1 MTVFSIKTLGCKV
14 NQFES
19 ETLERALF
27 DQGYRPA
34 NGEEAA
40 DICIINTCTVTQK
53 ASMQSRQAIRQAIRT
68 HPGARILVT
77 GCYAQ
82 TEPEAIQSIAGV
94 HDIVGHSDK
103 LKIPERL
110 FLTEALKSGRTEK
123 PKSLNT
129 DAPRRENSKEPMFTS
144 FRASPLPS
152 VALHRGQSRTRP
164 FLKIQD
170 GCNAFCAYCIV
181 PFARGRSRSLPME
194 SVLESIR
201 RLKAD
206 GIHEI
211 VLTGIHLG
219 HYGLDLRPGTS
230 LTDLLAAVESASLME
245 RIRISSIEPA
255 EVSDD
260 LIDRV
265 SGSLVFCHHFHIP
278 LQSGDNDV
286 LKRMNRPYTRE
297 MFHHLVSRIHDQ
309 IPDAAIGADV
319 LVGFP
324 GESDAAFDQT
334 VSLIESLP
342 ITYLHV
348 FPFSPRKGT
357 PAYGFADQI
366 PHPVIKTRCSTLRT
380 LGKAK
385 KKSFYRSHI
394 GKEVEILIE
403 GVRDDATGWLKG
415 ISSNYIPVMVE
426 GEDHLKHTLAKA
438 RIIRFQGEAAM
449 SGIISGTNDNPIFIR

>member
-1 MTVFSIKTLGCKV
+1 MMTFSIKTLGCKV

-19 ETLERALF
+19 ETLGQVLS

-53 ASMQSRQAIRQAIRT
+53 ASMQSRQAIRQAIRS

-82 TEPEAIQSIAGV
+82 TEPEAIEKIAGI
-94 HDIVGHSDK
+94 HDIVGHDDK
-103 LKIPERL
+103 TRIPEILSLMNDSRL
-110 FLTEALKSGRTEK
+110 KAEGTHGIIQTCLTLKSSAFPQQGRT
-123 PKSLNT
+123 
-129 DAPRRENSKEPMFTS
+129 RR
-144 FRASPLPS
+144 
-152 VALHRGQSRTRP
+152 

-170 GCNAFCAYCIV
+170 GCNAFCTYCIV
-181 PFARGRSRSLPME
+181 PLARGRSRSLPPV

-219 HYGLDLRPGTS
+219 HYGLDLTPGTC
-230 LTDLLAAVESASLME
+230 LTDLLAAVESAGLME
-245 RIRISSIEPA
+245 RIRLSSIEPA
-255 EVSDD
+255 EISDE

-265 SGSLVFCHHFHIP
+265 AVSRVFCHHFHIP

-297 MFHHLVSRIHDQ
+297 MFHRLVSRIHDR
-309 IPDAAIGADV
+309 IPDAAIGVDV

-334 VSLIESLP
+334 ISLIASLP

-357 PAYGFADQI
+357 PAYDFADQI
-366 PHPVIKTRCSTLRT
+366 PHSVVKARCSALRT

-385 KKSFYRSHI
+385 KKTFYRSHI
-394 GKEVEILIE
+394 GKELEILIE
-403 GVRDDATGWLKG
+403 GVRDELTGLLKG
-415 ISSNYIPVMVE
+415 LTSNYIPVMIE
-426 GEDHLKHTLAKA
+426 GSDHLRNTMAKA
-438 RIIRFQGEAAM
+438 RIIRFQGEATM
-449 SGIISGTNDNPIFIR
+449 FGEILYKF

>member
-1 MTVFSIKTLGCKV
+1 MITFSLKTLGCKV

-19 ETLERALF
+19 ETLEQALVN
-27 DQGYRPA
+27 QGYRPA
-34 NGEEAA
+34 GSEEAV
-40 DICIINTCTVTQK
+40 DLCIINTCTVTQK

-94 HDIVGHSDK
+94 HDIVGHNDK
-103 LKIPERL
+103 IKIPERL
-110 FLTEALKSGRTEK
+110 SQTEALKNQSAEKQNSLKTE
-123 PKSLNT
+123 T
-129 DAPRRENSKEPMFTS
+129 PRRESSEKPTFPS
-144 FRASPLPS
+144 FRDPLLPNL
-152 VALHRGQSRTRP
+152 AFHRGNKRTRP

-170 GCNAFCAYCIV
+170 GCNAFCTYCIV
-181 PFARGRSRSLPME
+181 PFARGRSRSLPIA
-194 SVLESIR
+194 SVLESVR
-201 RLKAD
+201 GLKAD

-219 HYGLDLRPGTS
+219 HYGLDLKPGTC
-230 LTDLLAAVESASLME
+230 LTDLLAAVESACPME

-255 EVSDD
+255 EVSDE

-265 SGSLVFCHHFHIP
+265 AVSRVFCHHFHIP
-278 LQSGDNDV
+278 LQSGDNGV
-286 LKRMNRPYTRE
+286 LQRMNRPYSRD
-297 MFHHLVSRIHDQ
+297 MFHHLVSKIHDR

-366 PHPVIKTRCSTLRT
+366 PHSVVKARSSALRT

-385 KKSFYRSHI
+385 KKTFYRSHI
-394 GKEVEILIE
+394 GKELEILIE
-403 GVRDDATGWLKG
+403 GVRDEVTGLLKG
-415 ISSNYIPVMVE
+415 LTSNYIQVMVE
-426 GEDHLKHTLAKA
+426 GKDHLKHTLAKA
-438 RIIRFQGEAAM
+438 RIIRLQGESAM
-449 SGIISGTNDNPIFIR
+449 FGEIDYES

>member
-1 MTVFSIKTLGCKV
+1 MPLTLPTIDR
-14 NQFES
+14 NA
-19 ETLERALF
+19 ER
-27 DQGYRPA
+27 
-34 NGEEAA
+34 
-40 DICIINTCTVTQK
+40 
-53 ASMQSRQAIRQAIRT
+53 S
-68 HPGARILVT
+68 
-77 GCYAQ
+77 
-82 TEPEAIQSIAGV
+82 
-94 HDIVGHSDK
+94 
-103 LKIPERL
+103 
-110 FLTEALKSGRTEK
+110 
-123 PKSLNT
+123 
-129 DAPRRENSKEPMFTS
+129 TS
-144 FRASPLPS
+144 STRSRASTCKGATP
-152 VALHRGQSRTRP
+152 RTRP

-170 GCNAFCAYCIV
+170 GCNAFCTYCIV
-181 PFARGRSRSLPME
+181 PYARGRSRSLPME
-194 SVLESIR
+194 AVLESIG

-211 VLTGIHLG
+211 VLTGIHIG
-219 HYGLDLRPGTS
+219 HYGLDLKPETC
-230 LTDLLAAVESASLME
+230 LTDLLAAIESAGLME

-255 EVSDD
+255 EVSDE

-265 SGSLVFCHHFHIP
+265 AGSRVFCHHFHIP

-297 MFHHLVSRIHDQ
+297 LFYDLVSRIHDR

-334 VSLIESLP
+334 FSLIESLP

-357 PAYGFADQI
+357 PAYGFSDQV
-366 PHPVIKTRCSTLRT
+366 PHAIVKTRCSALRT

-403 GVRDDATGWLKG
+403 GVRDEATGLLKG
-415 ISSNYIPVMVE
+415 LTSNYIPVMVE
-426 GEDHLKHTLAKA
+426 GKDHLRNTLAKA

-449 SGIISGTNDNPIFIR
+449 FGVIQS

>member
-1 MTVFSIKTLGCKV
+1 MTTFSIKTLGCKV

-19 ETLERALF
+19 ETLEQTLAN
-27 DQGYRPA
+27 QGYRPA
-34 NGEEAA
+34 GGEETA
-40 DICIINTCTVTQK
+40 DLCIINTCTVTQK
-53 ASMQSRQAIRQAIRT
+53 ASMQSRQAIRQAIRAN
-68 HPGARILVT
+68 PGARVLVT

-94 HDIVGHSDK
+94 HDVVGHGDK
-103 LKIPERL
+103 SRIPEIL
-110 FLTEALKSGRTEK
+110 SLAEAGKSARAE
-123 PKSLNT
+123 
-129 DAPRRENSKEPMFTS
+129 EPMFLNL
-144 FRASPLPS
+144 RASALPNFPLQ
-152 VALHRGQSRTRP
+152 RGLSRTRP

-170 GCNAFCAYCIV
+170 GCNAFCTYCIV

-194 SVLESIR
+194 SVLDSIR
-201 RLKAD
+201 ELKAD

-219 HYGLDLRPGTS
+219 QYGLDLRPGTC
-230 LTDLLAAVESASLME
+230 LTDLMAAVESAGLME

-255 EVSDD
+255 EVSDE

-265 SGSLVFCHHFHIP
+265 AGSQVFCHHFHIP

-297 MFHHLVSRIHDQ
+297 LFQNLVRKIHDR

-324 GESDAAFDQT
+324 GESDTAFDQT
-334 VSLIESLP
+334 VSLIETLP
-342 ITYLHV
+342 IAYLHV

-357 PAYGFADQI
+357 PAYSFADQI
-366 PHPVIKTRCSTLRT
+366 PHSIVKTRCSVLRA

-403 GVRDDATGWLKG
+403 GKRDDATGHLKG
-415 ISSNYIPVMVE
+415 ITSNYIPVMVE
-426 GEDHLKHTLAKA
+426 DQDHLRNTLAMA
-438 RIIRFQGEAAM
+438 RIIRLQDESAM
-449 SGIISGTNDNPIFIR
+449 FGVIQS

>member
-1 MTVFSIKTLGCKV
+1 MTSFSIKTLGCKV

-19 ETLERALF
+19 ETLEQALV
-27 DQGYRPA
+27 DQGYRLA
-34 NGEEAA
+34 GGKDAA

-53 ASMQSRQAIRQAIRT
+53 ASMQSRQAIRQAIRAN
-68 HPGARILVT
+68 PGARILVT

-103 LKIPERL
+103 IIIPEILSLAETGKNESAEERVAVDRRP
-110 FLTEALKSGRTEK
+110 LTVKV
-123 PKSLNT
+123 N
-129 DAPRRENSKEPMFTS
+129 
-144 FRASPLPS
+144 
-152 VALHRGQSRTRP
+152 GQRSTVPEFHLQKRHARTRP

-170 GCNAFCAYCIV
+170 GCNAFCTYCIV
-181 PFARGRSRSLPME
+181 PYARGRSRSLPME
-194 SVLESIR
+194 AVLKSIG

-211 VLTGIHLG
+211 VLTGIHIG
-219 HYGLDLRPGTS
+219 QYGLDLKPGTS
-230 LTDLLAAVESASLME
+230 LTDLLAAIEAAGLME
-245 RIRISSIEPA
+245 RIRISSIEPV
-255 EVSDD
+255 EISDE

-265 SGSLVFCHHFHIP
+265 AGSRVFCHHFHIP

-297 MFHHLVSRIHDQ
+297 MFYNLVTRIHDR

-334 VSLIESLP
+334 FSLVASLP

-357 PAYGFADQI
+357 PAHGFLNQV
-366 PHPVIKTRCSTLRT
+366 PHATVKTRCSALRT

-394 GKEVEILIE
+394 GKEAEILIE
-403 GVRDDATGWLKG
+403 GIRDKASGLLKG
-415 ISSNYIPVMVE
+415 LTSNYIPVMVE
-426 GEDHLKHTLAKA
+426 GKHHLGNTLAKA

-449 SGIISGTNDNPIFIR
+449 FGIIRS

>member
-1 MTVFSIKTLGCKV
+1 MTTFSIKTLGCKV

-19 ETLERALF
+19 ETLEQALVN
-27 DQGYRPA
+27 QGYRPA
-34 NGEEAA
+34 SGEETA
-40 DICIINTCTVTQK
+40 DLCIINTCTVTQK
-53 ASMQSRQAIRQAIRT
+53 ASMQSRQAIRRAIRSN
-68 HPGARILVT
+68 PGARILVT

-82 TEPEAIQSIAGV
+82 TEPEAIQKIAGI
-94 HDIVGHSDK
+94 HDIVGHGDK

-110 FLTEALKSGRTEK
+110 FLTETMKSERAEK
-123 PKSLNT
+123 PKSRG
-129 DAPRRENSKEPMFTS
+129 AEEPMFPNPGAS
-144 FRASPLPS
+144 VLPNFRLQ
-152 VALHRGQSRTRP
+152 RDRSRTRP

-181 PFARGRSRSLPME
+181 PFARGRSQSLPLE
-194 SVLESIR
+194 SVLESVR

-219 HYGLDLRPGTS
+219 HYGLDLRPETC
-230 LTDLLAAVESASLME
+230 LTDLLAAVESAGLME

-255 EVSDD
+255 EVSDE

-265 SGSLVFCHHFHIP
+265 AGSQVFCHHFHIP

-297 MFHHLVSRIHDQ
+297 MFHHLVCRIHDR
-309 IPDAAIGADV
+309 ITDAAIGADV
-319 LVGFP
+319 LAGFP

-357 PAYGFADQI
+357 PAYGLADQI
-366 PHPVIKTRCSTLRT
+366 PHSIVKTRCSALRAI
-380 LGKAK
+380 GKAK

-403 GVRDDATGWLKG
+403 GERDETTGLLKG
-415 ISSNYIPVMVE
+415 LTSNYIPVMVE
-426 GEDHLKHTLAKA
+426 GKDHLKHTLAKA
-438 RIIRFQGEAAM
+438 RIIRLQGESAM
-449 SGIISGTNDNPIFIR
+449 FGIIQS

>member
-1 MTVFSIKTLGCKV
+1 MTTFLIKTLGCKV

-19 ETLERALF
+19 ETLEQTLIG
-27 DQGYRPA
+27 QGYRPA
-34 NGEEAA
+34 GEEA
-40 DICIINTCTVTQK
+40 DLCIINTCTVTQK
-53 ASMQSRQAIRQAIRT
+53 AAMQSRQAIRQAIRAN
-68 HPGARILVT
+68 PGARIVVT

-82 TEPEAIQSIAGV
+82 TEPEAIQKIAGV
-94 HDIVGHSDK
+94 HDIVGHGDK
-103 LKIPERL
+103 LQIPGKLPLTNTPESPCAHTPIFPNLSASTLPDLRL
-110 FLTEALKSGRTEK
+110 QRT
-123 PKSLNT
+123 
-129 DAPRRENSKEPMFTS
+129 R
-144 FRASPLPS
+144 
-152 VALHRGQSRTRP
+152 SRTRP

-181 PFARGRSRSLPME
+181 PYARGRSRSLPME

-201 RLKAD
+201 SLKAD

-219 HYGLDLRPGTS
+219 HYGLDLSPQTC
-230 LTDLLAAVESASLME
+230 LTDLLVAIEAAGLME

-255 EVSDD
+255 EVSDE
-260 LIDRV
+260 LIDQV
-265 SGSLVFCHHFHIP
+265 AGSQVFCNHFHIP
-278 LQSGDNDV
+278 LQSGDNNV

-297 MFHHLVSRIHDQ
+297 LFHDLVRKIHDR

-334 VSLIESLP
+334 FSLIASLP

-357 PAYGFADQI
+357 PAHDFADQI
-366 PHPVIKTRCSTLRT
+366 PHSIVKTRCSALRA
-380 LGKAK
+380 LGKVK

-394 GKEVEILIE
+394 GKEVKILIE
-403 GVRDDATGWLKG
+403 GVRDEVTGLLKG
-415 ISSNYIPVMVE
+415 LTSNYIPVMVE
-426 GEDHLKHTLAKA
+426 DNDHLKNTLATA
-438 RIIRFQGEAAM
+438 RIFRFQGEAALF
-449 SGIISGTNDNPIFIR
+449 GEILYKF

>member
-1 MTVFSIKTLGCKV
+1 MTTFSIKTLGCKV

-19 ETLERALF
+19 ETLEQSLVNR
-27 DQGYRPA
+27 GYRTA
-34 NGEEAA
+34 GGQEA
-40 DICIINTCTVTQK
+40 DLCIINTCTVTQK
-53 ASMQSRQAIRQAIRT
+53 ASMQSRQAIRQAIRAN
-68 HPGARILVT
+68 PGARIVVT

-82 TEPEAIQSIAGV
+82 TEPEAIQKIAGV
-94 HDIVGHSDK
+94 HDIVGHGGK
-103 LKIPERL
+103 LQIPEKL
-110 FLTEALKSGRTEK
+110 PLTHA
-123 PKSLNT
+123 PKSPGAQGPIFPN
-129 DAPRRENSKEPMFTS
+129 PG
-144 FRASPLPS
+144 ASMLS
-152 VALHRGQSRTRP
+152 DFSLQRTQSRTRP

-170 GCNAFCAYCIV
+170 GCNAFCTYCIV
-181 PFARGRSRSLPME
+181 PFARGRSRSLPLE

-201 RLKAD
+201 KLKAD

-219 HYGLDLRPGTS
+219 HYGLDLTPRTN
-230 LTDLLAAVESASLME
+230 LADLLVAVEAADLME
-245 RIRISSIEPA
+245 RIRISSIEPG
-255 EVSDD
+255 EVSDE

-265 SGSLVFCHHFHIP
+265 AGSKVFCHHFHIP

-297 MFHHLVSRIHDQ
+297 LFQDVVQRIHDR

-334 VSLIESLP
+334 ISLIETLP

-348 FPFSPRKGT
+348 FPFSPRRGT
-357 PAYGFADQI
+357 PAHDFPDQI
-366 PHPVIKTRCSTLRT
+366 PHSIVKIRCSALRA

-385 KKSFYRSHI
+385 KKCFYLSHI

-403 GVRDDATGWLKG
+403 GVRDAASGHLK
-415 ISSNYIPVMVE
+415 SMTPNYIPVLVE
-426 GEDHLKHTLAKA
+426 GKDHLKNTLAKA
-438 RIIRFQGEAAM
+438 RIIRFHGEAAM
-449 SGIISGTNDNPIFIR
+449 SGDILYKP

>member
-1 MTVFSIKTLGCKV
+1 MTSFSIKTLGCKV

-19 ETLERALF
+19 ETLEQALV
-27 DQGYRPA
+27 DQGHRQA
-34 NGEEAA
+34 GGNEAA

-53 ASMQSRQAIRQAIRT
+53 ASMQSRQAIRQAIRAN
-68 HPGARILVT
+68 PGARILVT

-82 TEPEAIQSIAGV
+82 TEPEAIQGIAGV
-94 HDIVGHSDK
+94 HDIVGHGDK
-103 LKIPERL
+103 PRIPEILSMAEARKSTGGEKSNDRRRL
-110 FLTEALKSGRTEK
+110 PTIDRLTVG
-123 PKSLNT
+123 SLPEFHLQGSH
-129 DAPRRENSKEPMFTS
+129 A
-144 FRASPLPS
+144 
-152 VALHRGQSRTRP
+152 RTRP

-170 GCNAFCAYCIV
+170 GCNAFCTYCIV
-181 PFARGRSRSLPME
+181 PYARGRSRSLPME
-194 SVLESIR
+194 AVLKSIG

-211 VLTGIHLG
+211 VLTGIHIG
-219 HYGLDLRPGTS
+219 HYGLDLMPKTC
-230 LTDLLAAVESASLME
+230 LTDLLAAIESTGLME

-255 EVSDD
+255 EVSDE

-265 SGSLVFCHHFHIP
+265 AGSRVFCHHFHIP

-297 MFHHLVSRIHDQ
+297 MFHDLVSRIHDR

-334 VSLIESLP
+334 FSLIEALP

-366 PHPVIKTRCSTLRT
+366 PHAVVKTRCSALRA

-403 GVRDDATGWLKG
+403 GVRNEATGLLKG
-415 ISSNYIPVMVE
+415 LTSNYIPVMVE
-426 GEDHLKHTLAKA
+426 GKDHLRNTLAKA

-449 SGIISGTNDNPIFIR
+449 FGEILYKS

>member
-1 MTVFSIKTLGCKV
+1 MTTFSIKTLGCKV

-19 ETLERALF
+19 ETLEQTLIG
-27 DQGYRPA
+27 QGYRPA
-34 NGEEAA
+34 CEEA
-40 DICIINTCTVTQK
+40 DLCIINTCTVTQK
-53 ASMQSRQAIRQAIRT
+53 AAMQSRQAIRQAIRAN
-68 HPGARILVT
+68 PGARIVVT

-82 TEPEAIQSIAGV
+82 TEPEAIQKIAGV
-94 HDIVGHSDK
+94 HDIVGHGDK
-103 LKIPERL
+103 SRI
-110 FLTEALKSGRTEK
+110 SEK
-123 PKSLNT
+123 PIFPDVPK
-129 DAPRRENSKEPMFTS
+129 RREPVSQASAKPAVGNPPSSALSS
-144 FRASPLPS
+144 FSLKNR
-152 VALHRGQSRTRP
+152 QSRTRP

-170 GCNAFCAYCIV
+170 GCNAFCTYCIV
-181 PFARGRSRSLPME
+181 PFARGRSQSLPME

-201 RLKAD
+201 KLKAD

-219 HYGLDLRPGTS
+219 HYGLDLTPRTN
-230 LTDLLAAVESASLME
+230 LTGLLALVESAGLME

-255 EVSDD
+255 EVSNE

-265 SGSLVFCHHFHIP
+265 AGSQVFCRHFHIP

-286 LKRMNRPYTRE
+286 LKSMNRPYTRE
-297 MFHHLVSRIHDQ
+297 MFYDLICRIHDR

-334 VSLIESLP
+334 VSLIASLP

-357 PAYGFADQI
+357 PAHDFADQI
-366 PHPVIKTRCSTLRT
+366 PHSIVKTRCSALRA
-380 LGKAK
+380 LGKVK
-385 KKSFYRSHI
+385 KKSFYRSHV
-394 GKEVEILIE
+394 GKEVNILIE
-403 GVRDDATGWLKG
+403 GVRDEVTGMLKG
-415 ISSNYIPVMVE
+415 LTSNYIPVMVE
-426 GEDHLKHTLAKA
+426 GNDHLKNTLATA

-449 SGIISGTNDNPIFIR
+449 FGELFE

>member
-1 MTVFSIKTLGCKV
+1 MTTFSIKTLGCKV

-19 ETLERALF
+19 EILEQALV
-27 DQGYRPA
+27 DQGYRQA
-34 NGEEAA
+34 GGKEAA

-53 ASMQSRQAIRQAIRT
+53 ASMQSRQAIRQAIRAN
-68 HPGARILVT
+68 PGARVLVT

-94 HDIVGHSDK
+94 HDVVGHGDK
-103 LKIPERL
+103 SRIPEIL
-110 FLTEALKSGRTEK
+110 SLAEAGKSARAE
-123 PKSLNT
+123 
-129 DAPRRENSKEPMFTS
+129 EPMFLNL
-144 FRASPLPS
+144 RASALPNFPLQ
-152 VALHRGQSRTRP
+152 RGRSRTRP

-181 PFARGRSRSLPME
+181 PFARGRSRSLPIKF
-194 SVLESIR
+194 VLESIR
-201 RLKAD
+201 RLKAG

-219 HYGLDLRPGTS
+219 HYGLDLKPGTC
-230 LTDLLAAVESASLME
+230 LTDLLAAVESAGLME

-255 EVSDD
+255 EVSDE

-265 SGSLVFCHHFHIP
+265 AGSQVFCHHFHIP
-278 LQSGDNDV
+278 LQSGNNDV
-286 LKRMNRPYTRE
+286 LMRMNRPYTRE
-297 MFHHLVSRIHDQ
+297 LFQNLAQRIHDR

-324 GESDAAFDQT
+324 GESDAAFEQT
-334 VSLIESLP
+334 VSLIEALP

-366 PHPVIKTRCSTLRT
+366 PHSVVKTRCSALRA

-394 GKEVEILIE
+394 GNEVEILIE
-403 GVRDDATGWLKG
+403 GVRDEVTGLLKG
-415 ISSNYIPVMVE
+415 LTSNYIPVMVE
-426 GEDHLKHTLAKA
+426 GKDHLRHTLAKA
-438 RIIRFQGEAAM
+438 RIIRLQGETAM
-449 SGIISGTNDNPIFIR
+449 FGEIHCVS

>member
-1 MTVFSIKTLGCKV
+1 MTTFSIKTLGCRV

-19 ETLERALF
+19 ESLELALVN
-27 DQGYRPA
+27 QGYRPA
-34 NGEEAA
+34 GGDEA
-40 DICIINTCTVTQK
+40 DLCIINTCTVTQK
-53 ASMQSRQAIRQAIRT
+53 ASMQSRQAIRQAIRA
-68 HPGARILVT
+68 HPGARIMVT

-82 TEPEAIQSIAGV
+82 TEPEAIQSIVGV
-94 HDIVGHSDK
+94 HDIVGHDDK
-103 LKIPERL
+103 SGIPEILSRMEGRRQNSESKNGAIQNCPNL
-110 FLTEALKSGRTEK
+110 QSSVFNLQLSAFPLKG
-123 PKSLNT
+123 
-129 DAPRRENSKEPMFTS
+129 
-144 FRASPLPS
+144 
-152 VALHRGQSRTRP
+152 RTRP

-170 GCNAFCAYCIV
+170 GCNAFCTYCIV

-201 RLKAD
+201 GLKAD

-211 VLTGIHLG
+211 VLTGIHIG
-219 HYGLDLRPGTS
+219 HYGLDLRPGTC
-230 LTDLLAAVESASLME
+230 LTDLLAAVESAALME

-255 EVSDD
+255 EVSDE

-265 SGSLVFCHHFHIP
+265 AGSQVFCHHFHIP

-297 MFHHLVSRIHDQ
+297 MFYNLVCRIHDR

-334 VSLIESLP
+334 ASLIEALP

-366 PHPVIKTRCSTLRT
+366 PHSIVKTRCSALRA
-380 LGKAK
+380 LGKTK
-385 KKSFYRSHI
+385 KKCFYRSLI

-403 GVRDDATGWLKG
+403 GVRDEATGWLKG
-415 ISSNYIPVMVE
+415 MTSNYVPVMVE
-426 GEDHLKHTLAKA
+426 GKNHLRNTLTKA
-438 RIIRFQGEAAM
+438 RIIRMQGEAAM
-449 SGIISGTNDNPIFIR
+449 FGNILNVQ

>member
-1 MTVFSIKTLGCKV
+1 MTSFSIKTLGCKV

-19 ETLERALF
+19 ETLEQALF
-27 DQGYRPA
+27 DQGYRQA
-34 NGEEAA
+34 GGNEAA

-53 ASMQSRQAIRQAIRT
+53 ASMQSRQAIRQAIRAN
-68 HPGARILVT
+68 PGARILVT

-94 HDIVGHSDK
+94 HDIVGHGDK
-103 LKIPERL
+103 SRIPGIL
-110 FLTEALKSGRTEK
+110 FMAEAGKSASAEKRIAADCRPLTLTVNDQRST
-123 PKSLNT
+123 
-129 DAPRRENSKEPMFTS
+129 
-144 FRASPLPS
+144 LPEFH
-152 VALHRGQSRTRP
+152 LQRNHSRTRP

-170 GCNAFCAYCIV
+170 GCDAFCAYCIV
-181 PFARGRSRSLPME
+181 PYARGRSRSLPMKA
-194 SVLESIR
+194 VLEAIG

-211 VLTGIHLG
+211 VLTGIHIG
-219 HYGLDLRPGTS
+219 HYGLDLKPKTC
-230 LTDLLAAVESASLME
+230 LTDLLAAIERTALME

-255 EVSDD
+255 EVSDE

-265 SGSLVFCHHFHIP
+265 AGSQVFCRHFHIP

-297 MFHHLVSRIHDQ
+297 LFQNLVLKIHDR

-334 VSLIESLP
+334 FSLIESLP

-357 PAYGFADQI
+357 PAHGFSNHV
-366 PHPVIKTRCSTLRT
+366 PHATVKTRCSALRT

-385 KKSFYRSHI
+385 KKSFYRCHI
-394 GKEVEILIE
+394 GKEAEILIE
-403 GVRDDATGWLKG
+403 GIRDESSGLLKG
-415 ISSNYIPVMVE
+415 LTSNYIPVMVE
-426 GEDHLKHTLAKA
+426 GKDHLRNTLAKA

-449 SGIISGTNDNPIFIR
+449 FGIISPAP

>member
-1 MTVFSIKTLGCKV
+1 MTTFSIKTLGCKV

-19 ETLERALF
+19 ETLEQSLVN
-27 DQGYRPA
+27 QGYRTA
-34 NGEEAA
+34 GGQEA
-40 DICIINTCTVTQK
+40 DLCIINTCTVTQK
-53 ASMQSRQAIRQAIRT
+53 AAMQSRQAIRQAIRAN
-68 HPGARILVT
+68 PGARIVVT

-82 TEPEAIQSIAGV
+82 TEPEAIQKIAGV
-94 HDIVGHSDK
+94 HDIVGQGDK
-103 LKIPERL
+103 LRIPEKL
-110 FLTEALKSGRTEK
+110 PLTHA
-123 PKSLNT
+123 PKRPGAHGPIFPNPGVSTLADFSLQKT
-129 DAPRRENSKEPMFTS
+129 
-144 FRASPLPS
+144 
-152 VALHRGQSRTRP
+152 QSRTRP
-164 FLKIQD
+164 YLKIQD

-194 SVLESIR
+194 SVLESMGK
-201 RLKAD
+201 LKAE
-206 GIHEI
+206 GIHET

-219 HYGLDLRPGTS
+219 HYGLDLTPRTN
-230 LTDLLAAVESASLME
+230 LADLLVAVEAAGQMA
-245 RIRISSIEPA
+245 RVRISSIEPG
-255 EVSDD
+255 EISDQ

-265 SGSLVFCHHFHIP
+265 AGSKVFCRHFHIP

-297 MFHHLVSRIHDQ
+297 LFQDLVQRIHDK

-334 VSLIESLP
+334 ITLIEALP

-357 PAYGFADQI
+357 PAHDFADQI
-366 PHPVIKTRCSTLRT
+366 PHSVVKTRCSALRA

-385 KKSFYRSHI
+385 KKCFYRSHI

-403 GVRDDATGWLKG
+403 GVRDDASGHLKG
-415 ISSNYIPVMVE
+415 MTSNYIPVMVE
-426 GEDHLKHTLAKA
+426 GKDHLKNTLAKA
-438 RIIRFQGEAAM
+438 RIIRFQGEATM
-449 SGIISGTNDNPIFIR
+449 SGDIL

>member
-1 MTVFSIKTLGCKV
+1 MTTFSIKTLGCKV

-19 ETLERALF
+19 ETLEQALVN
-27 DQGYRPA
+27 QGYRLT
-34 NGEEAA
+34 GGKEAA
-40 DICIINTCTVTQK
+40 DLCIINTCTVTQK
-53 ASMQSRQAIRQAIRT
+53 ASMQSRQAIRQAIRAN
-68 HPGARILVT
+68 PGARILVT

-82 TEPEAIQSIAGV
+82 TEPEAIRSIAGV
-94 HDIVGHSDK
+94 HDIVGHGDK
-103 LKIPERL
+103 SRIPEKL
-110 FLTEALKSGRTEK
+110 SLTVATKNRGAGELIF
-123 PKSLNT
+123 PNL
-129 DAPRRENSKEPMFTS
+129 
-144 FRASPLPS
+144 RASAPPDFPLEQG
-152 VALHRGQSRTRP
+152 RSRTRP

-194 SVLESIR
+194 SVLKSIR
-201 RLKAD
+201 GLKAD

-219 HYGLDLRPGTS
+219 HYGLDLKPRTC
-230 LTDLLAAVESASLME
+230 LTDLLTAIESADMME
-245 RIRISSIEPA
+245 RIRISSIEPG
-255 EVSDD
+255 EVSDE

-265 SGSLVFCHHFHIP
+265 AGSRVFCHHLHIP

-286 LKRMNRPYTRE
+286 LKRMNRPYRRE
-297 MFHHLVSRIHDQ
+297 LFQHLVQRIHDW

-366 PHPVIKTRCSTLRT
+366 PHPIVKARCSALRA
-380 LGKAK
+380 LGRAK

-403 GVRDDATGWLKG
+403 GVRDEITGLLKG
-415 ISSNYIPVMVE
+415 LTSNYIPVMIE
-426 GEDHLKHTLAKA
+426 GKDHHRNTLAKA
-438 RIIRFQGEAAM
+438 RIIRLQGESAM
-449 SGIISGTNDNPIFIR
+449 FGVIQS

>member
-1 MTVFSIKTLGCKV
+1 MTTFSIKTLGCKV

-19 ETLERALF
+19 EALEQALF
-27 DQGYRPA
+27 NQGYRTV
-34 NGEEAA
+34 GGKDEA

-82 TEPEAIQSIAGV
+82 TEPEAIHSIAGV
-94 HDIVGHSDK
+94 HDIVGHNDK
-103 LKIPERL
+103 IKIPERL
-110 FLTEALKSGRTEK
+110 SQTETLKNQSAEK
-123 PKSLNT
+123 PKNLKT
-129 DAPRRENSKEPMFTS
+129 EAPRRESYEEPTFPS
-144 FRASPLPS
+144 LRASPLPS
-152 VALHRGQSRTRP
+152 IALHRGQSRTRP

-170 GCNAFCAYCIV
+170 GCNAFCTYCIV
-181 PFARGRSRSLPME
+181 PFARGRSRSLPMDT
-194 SVLESIR
+194 VLESIG

-219 HYGLDLRPGTS
+219 QYGLDLTPGIC
-230 LTDLLAAVESASLME
+230 LTDLLAAVESAGLME

-255 EVSDD
+255 EVSDE

-265 SGSLVFCHHFHIP
+265 AGSQGFCHHLHIP

-297 MFHHLVSRIHDQ
+297 MFHHLLCRIHDR

-324 GESDAAFDQT
+324 GESNAAFDQT
-334 VSLIESLP
+334 VSLIEALP

-357 PAYGFADQI
+357 PAYGFKDQI
-366 PHPVIKTRCSTLRT
+366 PHSVVKARCSTLRA

-385 KKSFYRSHI
+385 KKTFYRSHI

-403 GVRDDATGWLKG
+403 GVRDEATGLLRG
-415 ISSNYIPVMVE
+415 LTSNYIPVMVE
-426 GEDHLKHTLAKA
+426 GKDLLRNTLAKA
-438 RIIRFQGEAAM
+438 RIIRFQGETAM
-449 SGIISGTNDNPIFIR
+449 FGIIQP